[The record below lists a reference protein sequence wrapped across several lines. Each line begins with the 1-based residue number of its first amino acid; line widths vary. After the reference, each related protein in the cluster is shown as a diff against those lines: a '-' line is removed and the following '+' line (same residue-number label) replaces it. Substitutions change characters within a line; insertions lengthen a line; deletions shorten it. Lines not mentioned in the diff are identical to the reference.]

1 MAVVAFEKA
10 REWIGERLDDVV
22 GAKVGRVKGLY
33 LDAETREPLWM
44 IVRLGR
50 QKRYAAVP
58 LDQATEGGGRVW
70 VPYERERI
78 RSSPALSTDRPLAPA
93 LERALCEHYEVGLT
107 RGAMAAA
114 WERRTCAFAV
124 GDVEDPGVR
133 DAVQSTQWRGRE
145 RRNGGTPRP
154 VTAAA

>member
-33 LDAETREPLWM
+33 LDSETREPLWM

-93 LERALCEHYEVGLT
+93 LEHALWLRKATGRHHP
-107 RGAMAAA
+107 AAA
-114 WERRTCAFAV
+114 HH
-124 GDVEDPGVR
+124 G
-133 DAVQSTQWRGRE
+133 S
-145 RRNGGTPRP
+145 RP
-154 VTAAA
+154 TR